1 MVRVV
6 MKNML
11 ECGVRKSV
19 NLNRASGGV
28 EPEKVTINSCDEVTV
43 TVISVIP

>member
-11 ECGVRKSV
+11 ECGVRKSM
-19 NLNRASGGV
+19 NLNRTSGV

-43 TVISVIP
+43 TVMSVIP